1 MRCYFG
7 LSISAYLLVQNRRLD
22 ETYAEAGDVVAVAA
36 AYF

>member
-1 MRCYFG
+1 
-7 LSISAYLLVQNRRLD
+7 VQNRRLD